1 MRKVRQQKT
10 GRNFYYKGVTNL
22 PLASRRRTSRLPW
35 EDLPTRACSVSDN
48 TQPNDAADKTATV
61 RQVPYYISSE
71 EGLPMF
77 DPLDSIRELQ
87 KMTGCQDLLFEGS
100 LVSVIGCEAMAYHPP
115 STVYVPPF
123 LGQGIVTAAPSI
135 QKKEGSGAW
144 TRSDIRMEVKR
155 GQGECLPGGNILQQI
170 TGWCWRLPRNFWICG
185 QSIQNSGYGLKLAD
199 PIAFYDPDLFVRL
212 TTPSGA
218 NLRVRKIGSNCW
230 RRIHSPHC
238 VSRDVTR

>member
-1 MRKVRQQKT
+1 M
-10 GRNFYYKGVTNL
+10 FL
-22 PLASRRRTSRLPW
+22 
-35 EDLPTRACSVSDN
+35 
-48 TQPNDAADKTATV
+48 

-144 TRSDIRMEVKR
+144 TRSDIRME
-155 GQGECLPGGNILQQI
+155 
-170 TGWCWRLPRNFWICG
+170 
-185 QSIQNSGYGLKLAD
+185 SIQNSGYGLKLAD

-218 NLRVRKIGSNCW
+218 NLRVRKIGKINPFVILSLHTLNSNAVW
-230 RRIHSPHC
+230 VYP
-238 VSRDVTR
+238 